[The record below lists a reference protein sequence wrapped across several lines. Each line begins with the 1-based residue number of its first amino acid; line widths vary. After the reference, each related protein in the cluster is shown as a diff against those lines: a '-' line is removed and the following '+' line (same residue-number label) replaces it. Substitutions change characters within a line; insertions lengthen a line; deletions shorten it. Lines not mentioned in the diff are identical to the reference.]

1 MSYELLFLLFERLF
15 FNAVLILFSEIP
27 VLGMLTGYVF
37 NPKYTIKR
45 PDGTLVARI
54 AKERSFFGRR
64 FSIEKLAEF
73 EAGEETRILLGSM
86 MMLLLER
93 RRG

>member
-1 MSYELLFLLFERLF
+1 MNEK
-15 FNAVLILFSEIP
+15 P
-27 VLGMLTGYVF
+27 
-37 NPKYTIKR
+37 
-45 PDGTLVARI
+45 
-54 AKERSFFGRR
+54 FFGRR

-73 EAGEETRILLGSM
+73 ETGEETRILLAGM